1 MARYNSAQC
10 AEATRLYQEIA
21 HKNGLTLTELSLAF
35 IEQQAFLTTTI
46 IGATTMEQL
55 KENIDT
61 IKVTL
66 AEDVLQAINEVQ
78 ALIPDP
84 AP

>member
-1 MARYNSAQC
+1 
-10 AEATRLYQEIA
+10 
-21 HKNGLTLTELSLAF
+21 
-35 IEQQAFLTTTI
+35 
-46 IGATTMEQL
+46 MEQL

-66 AEDVLQAINEVQ
+66 SEDVLKAINEVQ
-78 ALIPDP
+78 AIIPDP

>member
-1 MARYNSAQC
+1 
-10 AEATRLYQEIA
+10 
-21 HKNGLTLTELSLAF
+21 
-35 IEQQAFLTTTI
+35 
-46 IGATTMEQL
+46 MEQL

-66 AEDVLQAINEVQ
+66 PEDVLQAINEVQ